1 MVMQVSW
8 IDADRMKALVAQI
21 APLDTYPKETLSA
34 VDLDTTPE
42 PMQGT
47 DPESWGFAMDW
58 VEPAETAAPAPVA
71 IKEPPPVA
79 IKEPAP
85 AQIVAVRPELP
96 VQPEFPAEPENEGEI
111 NGHEE
116 PLHQSAAAL
125 PLSRIRDKL
134 RAIRQRASAAGI
146 LTRGSEAAPPPKL
159 VVPQAPLSE
168 LRRDAVANVA
178 ANGAAAKRVAD
189 SPQMPVFDVPTGPRD
204 LRLAAFASWAKQVLP
219 EDGGHVLVMS
229 DDGEVLW
236 GGEAKAGL
244 VLSTMMAWGA
254 AIRASAMSAC
264 DEMPKVVHQ
273 PLASGNVLTVIPCQ
287 TAGGIVHA
295 AVAAPV
301 GLTHEVAQRIR
312 EALGAAMK

>member
-1 MVMQVSW
+1 MQVSW
-8 IDADRMKALVAQI
+8 IDAERMKALVAQI
-21 APLDTYPKETLSA
+21 APLETYAKDSPSA

-58 VEPAETAAPAPVA
+58 VEPAVRPVP
-71 IKEPPPVA
+71 EPSAMTLPPLA
-79 IKEPAP
+79 KSE
-85 AQIVAVRPELP
+85 AVRPELP
-96 VQPEFPAEPENEGEI
+96 AEIEHEHEHEDEGDI
-111 NGHEE
+111 SGHEE
-116 PLHQSAAAL
+116 PLHHSAAAL

-146 LTRGSEAAPPPKL
+146 LARGSEAAPMEPETNL
-159 VVPQAPLSE
+159 PLAKAAQFE
-168 LRRDAVANVA
+168 PRERDAVTDVDANVA
-178 ANGAAAKRVAD
+178 ATKREAGV
-189 SPQMPVFDVPTGPRD
+189 PQIPVFDVPQGPRD
-204 LRLAAFASWAKQVLP
+204 LRLAAFASWARQVLH

-236 GGEAKAGL
+236 GGEAKASL

-273 PLASGNVLTVIPCQ
+273 PLASGNVLTVIPCE
-287 TAGGIVHA
+287 TAVGIVHA

-301 GLTHEVAQRIR
+301 GLTHEQAHLLR
-312 EALGAAMK
+312 EALCAAMN

>member
-1 MVMQVSW
+1 MQVSW

-21 APLDTYPKETLSA
+21 APLETYPKESLSA

-58 VEPAETAAPAPVA
+58 VEPAVRPAP
-71 IKEPPPVA
+71 EPSA
-79 IKEPAP
+79 MTLPAP
-85 AQIVAVRPELP
+85 AKLEAVRPELP
-96 VQPEFPAEPENEGEI
+96 AEIEHEHEDEGEI
-111 NGHEE
+111 SGHEA
-116 PLHQSAAAL
+116 PLHHSAAAL

-146 LTRGSEAAPPPKL
+146 LTRGNES
-159 VVPQAPLSE
+159 VPMEPVSNLPMTEPAQFDQGG
-168 LRRDAVANVA
+168 RDAVADVDANVA
-178 ANGAAAKRVAD
+178 PTQRAAD
-189 SPQMPVFDVPTGPRD
+189 LPQLPDFHVPQGPRD
-204 LRLAAFASWAKQVLP
+204 LRLAAFASWARQVLH

-264 DEMPKVVHQ
+264 DVIPKVVHQ
-273 PLASGNVLTVIPCQ
+273 PLASGNVLSVIPCE

-301 GLTHEVAQRIR
+301 GLTHEQSHLIR
-312 EALGAAMK
+312 EALCAAMN